1 MRTVLP
7 ASGIVLALAA
17 GCITSDVTGRR
28 QLMLVSQDQEIQL
41 GAQAWQETLSGA
53 KLVASGPVA
62 ERVRRVGGAIAAVT
76 GKDYQ
81 WEFALVDDPQTVNA
95 FCLPGGKVAV
105 YSGILSLMRDDN
117 ELAVVIGHE
126 IAHATCRHGGERIS
140 QNVVVQ
146 LGLQVADL
154 FVANRSDEVRART
167 NGALGMGASLGV
179 LLPYSRDHEYEA
191 DEWGLRYMHKAGY
204 NPNAAESFW
213 GTMLKLSEG
222 KEPPEFT
229 STHPATANR
238 IERMQA
244 LAAELTTP

>member
-1 MRTVLP
+1 
-7 ASGIVLALAA
+7 
-17 GCITSDVTGRR
+17 
-28 QLMLVSQDQEIQL
+28 MLVSQDEEIEL
-41 GAQAWQETLSGA
+41 GAQAWRETLAGA
-53 KLVASGPVA
+53 KVVASGAAA

-76 GKDYQ
+76 GKNYQ
-81 WEFALVDDPQTVNA
+81 WEFTLVDDPQTVNA

-105 YSGILSLMRDDN
+105 YSGILSLMRNDD

-140 QNVVVQ
+140 QNVLVNM
-146 LGLQVADL
+146 GLQVADL
-154 FVANRSDEVRART
+154 LVANRSEQVRALT

-179 LLPYSRDHEYEA
+179 LLPYSREHEYEA
-191 DEWGLRYMHKAGY
+191 DEHGLRYMHKAGY
-204 NPNAAESFW
+204 DPHAAEAFW

-238 IERMQA
+238 IERMRS
-244 LAAELTTP
+244 LAMELKKQ

>member
-1 MRTVLP
+1 MRLALP
-7 ASGIVLALAA
+7 ASGLVLALAA

-28 QLMLVSQDQEIQL
+28 QLMLVSQDEEIEL
-41 GAQAWQETLSGA
+41 GAQAWRETLAGA
-53 KLVASGPVA
+53 KVVASGAAA

-76 GKDYQ
+76 GKNYQ
-81 WEFALVDDPQTVNA
+81 WEFTIVDDPQTVNA

-105 YSGILSLMRDDN
+105 YSGILSLMRNDD

-140 QNVVVQ
+140 QNVLVNM
-146 LGLQVADL
+146 GLQVADL
-154 FVANRSDEVRART
+154 LVANRSEQVRALT

-179 LLPYSRDHEYEA
+179 LLPYSREHEYEA
-191 DEWGLRYMHKAGY
+191 DEHGLRYMHKAGY
-204 NPNAAESFW
+204 DPHAAEAFW

-238 IERMQA
+238 IERMRA
-244 LAAELTTP
+244 LAMELKKQ